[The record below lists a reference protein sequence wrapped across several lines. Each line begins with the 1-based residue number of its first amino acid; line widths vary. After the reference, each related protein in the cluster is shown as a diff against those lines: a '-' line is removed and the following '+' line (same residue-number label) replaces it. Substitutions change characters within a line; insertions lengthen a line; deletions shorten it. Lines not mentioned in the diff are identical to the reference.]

1 MVFCYEKYGIKFFWL
16 TDDNFGLHLANN
28 LCDEILSR
36 DFSNDIMWFI
46 QARCDDVVKHSKL
59 IPKMRKAGNYWI
71 LMGVENHNRT
81 ILNTFNKEISPEMS
95 QKAVKVL
102 KTNDIFVQTTFI
114 IGERRD
120 STESIAELRAFV
132 NDLDPDLA
140 IFMVLTPFPGTKL
153 YEDAKQRGWIE
164 DQNWSNYDMIHAIM
178 PTEHL
183 SRREVQEELYTCY
196 QSFYGSLGRRLKGL
210 FSKNKLK
217 RKTYRYLA
225 SQGLLMELENLL

>member
-1 MVFCYEKYGIKFFWL
+1 
-16 TDDNFGLHLANN
+16 
-28 LCDEILSR
+28 
-36 DFSNDIMWFI
+36 
-46 QARCDDVVKHSKL
+46 
-59 IPKMRKAGNYWI
+59 
-71 LMGVENHNRT
+71 MGVENHNRT
-81 ILNTFNKEISPEMS
+81 ILNTFNKEISPEIS

-178 PTEHL
+178 PTETL
-183 SRREVQEELYTCY
+183 NRKEVQEELYKCY
-196 QSFYGSLGRRLKGL
+196 RSFYGSWRRRIKGI
-210 FSKNKLK
+210 FSRNKLK
-217 RKTYRYLA
+217 RRIYWYMVGRGIVKQLKTLF
-225 SQGLLMELENLL
+225 QVL